1 MSGFIL
7 SQEQL
12 AQLLPGNP
20 YLDHWYHVAKFP
32 TAPDILI
39 EKCPPLKTIQGEK
52 ISIIDYTKIVT
63 ENYTLYYECMAKN
76 ESWTD
81 WYKKQKEIFEE
92 IK

>member
-1 MSGFIL
+1 MKKIIIIC
-7 SQEQL
+7 L
-12 AQLLPGNP
+12 ALFLTACSTTVPV
-20 YLDHWYHVAKFP
+20 VAKFP

>member
-1 MSGFIL
+1 MKKIIIIC
-7 SQEQL
+7 L
-12 AQLLPGNP
+12 ALFLTACSTTVPV
-20 YLDHWYHVAKFP
+20 VAKFP
-32 TAPDILI
+32 IAPDTLM

-76 ESWTD
+76 ESWAN
-81 WYKKQKEIFEE
+81 WYNKQKAIFEE